1 LHGVWWQI
9 LRGSASPMGIA
20 SRGRSCMGRPHHDKY
35 VVWKSDLRVDG
46 KGKNNNNNKKN
57 Q

>member
-1 LHGVWWQI
+1 M
-9 LRGSASPMGIA
+9 GSASPMGIA

>member
-1 LHGVWWQI
+1 M
-9 LRGSASPMGIA
+9 GSASPMGIA
-20 SRGRSCMGRPHHDKY
+20 SRGRSCMGRPHH
-35 VVWKSDLRVDG
+35 RVDG